1 MKFKLPDM
9 FNKTRVAGLEEKV
22 QKLSKAVESQR
33 GYMKGYATDYP
44 MLSGLA
50 VARPEARLSYNTL
63 NRIYRQSS
71 AVRPAVDGIVREITT
86 LPFTI
91 EGFLGQ
97 KFDAS
102 HKDAVET
109 LLHDPNRNKET
120 FRDILAKTLTDVL
133 IYDAGVIERVKSTSG
148 KLVELMA
155 RDGSTF
161 VPVGDEHGVLQR
173 YNQIVAG
180 KKEEFKKDEI
190 IYMLLYPRA
199 GSLWGQPVIEAIVDE
214 VATLLYSN
222 EHIAK
227 SFTDDEIP
235 PGVLNLG
242 DIGKEAYEAAKADF
256 QQKKGQK
263 KDFKLNVIY
272 GTKNVD
278 WIDFKRPA
286 REMQLDELRHS
297 IERVVFRNFGVVPM
311 EMGEIGDVNRSTAMF
326 QMRIAQ
332 SRLMTPIVNMITYYI
347 NKEIIQEEFGFTDVR
362 FVMHVRVYEDED
374 PESRAIE
381 RLVRCGVKSINQVCA
396 EKGWSPPEK
405 GGDRR
410 FIIVGKRLI
419 FVDELEKMKGDI
431 EVGRILEGRND
442 GGGDNKAGKGGVHV
456 GSKRSELERST
467 S

>member
-1 MKFKLPDM
+1 MKFKLPDV
-9 FNKTRVAGLEEKV
+9 FNKTKVVLLEKKV
-22 QKLSKAVESQR
+22 QGLAKAVESQR

-44 MLSGLA
+44 ILPGLA
-50 VARPEARLSYNTL
+50 TSRPSARLDYNTL

-71 AVRPAVDGIVREITT
+71 AVRPAVDGTVREITT

-91 EGFLGQ
+91 EGFPGQ
-97 KFDAS
+97 KFDEG
-102 HKDAVET
+102 HKKAVED

-120 FRDILAKTLTDVL
+120 FRDILAKALTDVL
-133 IYDAGVIERVKSTSG
+133 IYDAGAIEKVKSPSG

-161 VPVGDEHGVLQR
+161 TPVGDAHGVLER
-173 YNQIVAG
+173 YEQVVAG
-180 KKEEFKKDEI
+180 EKAKFEKDEI

-199 GSLWGQPVIEAIVDE
+199 GSLWGQPIIEAIVDE

-227 SFTDDEIP
+227 SFTEDEIP

-242 DIGKEAYEAAKADF
+242 DIGKEAYEAAKEDF
-256 QQKKGQK
+256 QVKKGQK
-263 KDFKLNVIY
+263 KDFKLRVVY
-272 GTKNVD
+272 GTRNVD

-286 REMQLDELRHS
+286 REMQLNELRHS
-297 IERVVFRNFGVVPM
+297 IERIVFRNFGVVPM
-311 EMGEIGDVNRSTAMF
+311 EIGEVADVNRSTAMF
-326 QMRIAQ
+326 QMRVAQ
-332 SRLMTPIVNMITYYI
+332 SRLLIPIVNMLTYYI
-347 NKEIIQEEFGFTDVR
+347 DKEIIQEEFGFFDVR
-362 FVMHVRVYEDED
+362 FILHMRIYEDED

-381 RLVRCGVKSINQVCA
+381 RLVRCGVKSISQVCA
-396 EKGWSPPEK
+396 EKGWNPPKE

-419 FVDELEKMKGDI
+419 FVDELKKMKGDI
-431 EVGRILEGRND
+431 EVGKILEGRDD
-442 GGGDNKAGKGGVHV
+442 GGGNNKAGQRGVRS

-467 S
+467 N

>member
-1 MKFKLPDM
+1 MKFKLPDV
-9 FNKTRVAGLEEKV
+9 FNKGKVVVLEEKL
-22 QKLSKAVESQR
+22 QELSKTVESQK

-44 MLSGLA
+44 LLPGITVS
-50 VARPEARLSYNTL
+50 RPGARLSYATL

-71 AVRPAVDGIVREITT
+71 AVRPAIDGIVREITT
-86 LPFTI
+86 LPFSV
-91 EGFLGQ
+91 EGYLGQ
-97 KFDAS
+97 KFNEG
-102 HKDAVET
+102 HKKAVED

-120 FRDILAKTLTDVL
+120 FRDILAKALTDVL
-133 IYDAGVIERVKSTSG
+133 IYDAGAIELVKSASG

-161 VPVGDEHGVLQR
+161 APIGDEHGVLQR
-173 YNQIVAG
+173 YEQAVAG
-180 KKEEFKKDEI
+180 KKEEFEKDEI

-199 GSLWGQPVIEAIVDE
+199 GSLWGQPVIEAIIDE

-222 EHIAK
+222 DHIAK

-242 DIGKEAYEAAKADF
+242 DIGKEAYLAAKEDF
-256 QQKKGQK
+256 QVKKGQK
-263 KDFKLNVIY
+263 KDFKLRVIY
-272 GTKNVD
+272 GTRNVD

-286 REMQLDELRHS
+286 REMQLNELRGS
-297 IERVVFRNFGVVPM
+297 IERIVFRNFGVTPM
-311 EMGEIGDVNRSTAMF
+311 ELGMVQDINRSTALI
-326 QMRIAQ
+326 QLKVSQ
-332 SRLMTPIVNMITYYI
+332 SRLIIPIKNMLSYYI
-347 NKEIIQEEFGFTDVR
+347 DKEIIQEGFGFYDVH
-362 FVMHVRVYEDED
+362 FVMHLRVYEDED

-396 EKGWSPPEK
+396 EKGWNPPEK

-419 FVDELEKMKGDI
+419 FVDELGKMKSDI
-431 EVGRILEGRND
+431 ESGKILEGRSN
-442 GGGDNKAGKGGVHV
+442 GGNNKARQGDG
-456 GSKRSELERST
+456 GSKRSKLERST